1 MFLLSIDINKTYLIK
16 KWTELIKI
24 YFYAY
29 FCSNFNKNT
38 MKMPKMI
45 KNKYFLTFILFFIY
59 MLFFDSN
66 NLIRQFELMKEL
78 KGVEVERK
86 YYMEEINSN
95 VSTTKD
101 LLSDIKKLERYAR
114 EKFLMKR
121 ADEDVFM
128 IVRPKVQE
136 ELEK

>member
-1 MFLLSIDINKTYLIK
+1 MKIPKYL
-16 KWTELIKI
+16 
-24 YFYAY
+24 
-29 FCSNFNKNT
+29 
-38 MKMPKMI
+38 
-45 KNKYFLTFILFFIY
+45 KNKYLVTSVVFFVY

-66 NLIRQFELMKEL
+66 NLIRQFELMNEL

-95 VSTTKD
+95 VSTTEN

-121 ADEDVFM
+121 SDEDVFM
-128 IVRPKVQE
+128 IVRPKVEE

>member
-1 MFLLSIDINKTYLIK
+1 
-16 KWTELIKI
+16 
-24 YFYAY
+24 
-29 FCSNFNKNT
+29 

-45 KNKYFLTFILFFIY
+45 KNKYFLTFIIFFIY

-95 VSTTKD
+95 VSTTEN

-121 ADEDVFM
+121 SDEDVFM
-128 IVRPKVQE
+128 IVRPKVEE